1 MCVCVCVCARMH
13 VQAHVHVYMW
23 GEFIIE
29 GADEHIVPLEVN
41 D

>member
-1 MCVCVCVCARMH
+1 MCGRTH
-13 VQAHVHVYMW
+13 VQAHTHVYMS